1 MQHNQSLNQRNKA
14 LDKQLFDLQALQ
26 IYIYSVQATS
36 FENLATDMLFKRLK
50 DRLTMMMSL
59 MHTESGCE

>member
-1 MQHNQSLNQRNKA
+1 MQHNQSLKQSNKA
-14 LDKQLFDLQALQ
+14 LDKQLFDLHPQGL
-26 IYIYSVQATS
+26 SVQATS
-36 FENLATDMLFKRLK
+36 FENLGTDMLFKRLK